1 MFKQFYFFA
10 ICMMT
15 IWTAN
20 YILHQLIWPL
30 LLQAYNY
37 CVHKLPDFQ
46 KPWSKSPGVNRETDQ
61 NGCLIK
67 CMLKVQF
74 QIKTW
79 WLLTTIDR
87 WPPFRGQSYR
97 IFNREEIKWLHT
109 KGDHF
114 GSFDCISIF
123 INTFVA
129 KLHSFTKMKKV
140 QIILNASGLYISK
153 NRKSI
158 MGIFTLQTVLS

>member
-1 MFKQFYFFA
+1 MFKQFYFFV

-20 YILHQLIWPL
+20 YMLHQLIWPL

-46 KPWSKSPGVNRETDQ
+46 LPWSKSPGVNCETDQ

-74 QIKTW
+74 RIKTW

-97 IFNREEIKWLHT
+97 IFNREEIKWQHL

-123 INTFVA
+123 INTFVP

-140 QIILNASGLYISK
+140 QIILNASGLYITK

-158 MGIFTLQTVLS
+158 MGIFTFQTVLS

>member
-1 MFKQFYFFA
+1 MFKQFYFFV
-10 ICMMT
+10 IC

-30 LLQAYNY
+30 LLQTYNY

-74 QIKTW
+74 RIKTW

-97 IFNREEIKWLHT
+97 IFNPEEIKWLHT
-109 KGDHF
+109 NERWPLWQFWLYLDIHKYLRAE
-114 GSFDCISIF
+114 ITF
-123 INTFVA
+123 IHQNE
-129 KLHSFTKMKKV
+129 
-140 QIILNASGLYISK
+140 
-153 NRKSI
+153 KSSDYFKCFRFI
-158 MGIFTLQTVLS
+158 HNQK